1 MHNVCLLLQVTLN
14 QGIWRNPRTGD
25 GIADTLKDLK
35 EFKLLLGSKP
45 SSDVGQAGL
54 EHLNLREQVS
64 HEARALAEEFLEGR
78 GVSAEDIDTLNVLNR
93 LEFNREHQKVGEA
106 THPLAGR

>member
-1 MHNVCLLLQVTLN
+1 MYTDNSESNRQIDWLSTQDAQRLLVAS
-14 QGIWRNPRTGD
+14 GYFEPRIWRNPRTGD

-54 EHLNLREQVS
+54 DHLDIS
-64 HEARALAEEFLEGR
+64 AKHLE
-78 GVSAEDIDTLNVLNR
+78 VLLNFGGYYNV
-93 LEFNREHQKVGEA
+93 
-106 THPLAGR
+106 

>member
-1 MHNVCLLLQVTLN
+1 MITDNSENQRQVDWLATQDAQRLLVAS
-14 QGIWRNPRTGD
+14 GYFEPRIWRNPRTGD

-64 HEARALAEEFLEGR
+64 HEARALAEEPK
-78 GVSAEDIDTLNVLNR
+78 TL
-93 LEFNREHQKVGEA
+93 
-106 THPLAGR
+106 THSTY